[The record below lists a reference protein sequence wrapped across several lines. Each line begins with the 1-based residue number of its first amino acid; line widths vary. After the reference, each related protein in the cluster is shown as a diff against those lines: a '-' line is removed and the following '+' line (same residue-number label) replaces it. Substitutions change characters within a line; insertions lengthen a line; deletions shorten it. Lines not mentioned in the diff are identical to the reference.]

1 MRVTAFAPISTGNF
15 IVGFDVLG
23 AALQPIDGAPLGDWV
38 TVEAASDTTT
48 SIAGPFAASLPR
60 EPTDNIVHTCRL
72 RYEQELSKK
81 GHRAQP
87 THLRLHKALPVG
99 SGLGSSAASA
109 VAALQALNLFYQNA
123 LSARELLMLAGEM
136 EGRISGSVHYDNVA
150 PALLG
155 GLQLLVPDARLSVG
169 LPLPPWHLVLYHP
182 GIEVATRTA
191 RAVLPAHYDLATVT
205 AFGQRL
211 AAFVQAVMA
220 QDWPAAAALLSD
232 ELIEAH
238 RAPLVPGFVAA
249 KAAALGN
256 GALAFSLS
264 GAGPTCIAVC
274 PDANAAT
281 RVRQALDAAF
291 PVQPNRQ
298 SWHCRFDAIGA
309 RPWPVAVPEHGMA
322 APLSTRKI

>member
-1 MRVTAFAPISTGNF
+1 MRVTAFAPISAGNF

-23 AALQPIDGAPLGDWV
+23 AALQPVDGAPLGDWV
-38 TVEAASDTTT
+38 TVEDAAESLLT
-48 SIAGPFAASLPR
+48 IGGPFAHALPG
-60 EPTDNIVHTCRL
+60 PAHDNIVHTCRL
-72 RYEQELSKK
+72 RYEQELGKK
-81 GHRAQP
+81 GLAARP
-87 THLRLHKALPVG
+87 NRLSLHKALPVG

-109 VAALQALNLFYQNA
+109 VAALQALNLFYEQT
-123 LSARELLMLAGEM
+123 LSARELLILSGEM

-191 RAVLPAHYDLATVT
+191 RAVLPKQYDLHTVT

-211 AAFVQAVMA
+211 AAFVQAAMA
-220 QDWPAAAALLSD
+220 QEWPHAAALLAD
-232 ELIEAH
+232 ELIEPH

-274 PDANAAT
+274 PDADIAAK
-281 RVRQALDAAF
+281 VRLALDASF
-291 PVQPNRQ
+291 PVNAARK
-298 SWHCRFDAIGA
+298 SWLCRFDASGA
-309 RPWPVAVPEHGMA
+309 RLWPVAVPDSA
-322 APLSTRKI
+322 T

>member
-23 AALQPIDGAPLGDWV
+23 AALQPVDGAPLGDWV
-38 TVEAASDTTT
+38 TVEDAAETITT
-48 SIAGPFAASLPR
+48 IGGPFAHALPV
-60 EPTDNIVHTCRL
+60 EPSSNIVHTCRE
-72 RYEQELSKK
+72 RFEQELVKHGGTPRPNRLS
-81 GHRAQP
+81 
-87 THLRLHKALPVG
+87 LHKALPVG

-123 LSARELLMLAGEM
+123 LSDREVLVLAGEM

-169 LPLPPWHLVLYHP
+169 LPLPPWHLVLYYP

-191 RAVLPAHYDLATVT
+191 RAVLPPHYDLHAVT

-211 AAFVQAVMA
+211 AAFVQAA
-220 QDWPAAAALLSD
+220 TAHDWSHAAALLSD

-249 KAAALGN
+249 KAAALAN

-274 PDANAAT
+274 SDVNAAA
-281 RVRQALDAAF
+281 RVRDVLDDAF
-291 PVQPNRQ
+291 PAQPNRQ
-298 SWHCRFDAIGA
+298 AWICRFDAIGA
-309 RPWPVAVPEHGMA
+309 RPWPVAVPGQ
-322 APLSTRKI
+322 

>member
-1 MRVTAFAPISTGNF
+1 MRVTAFAPISAGNF

-23 AALQPIDGAPLGDWV
+23 AALQPVDGAPLGDWV
-38 TVEAASDTTT
+38 TIEDANESITT
-48 SIAGPFAASLPR
+48 IAGPFAHALPG
-60 EPTDNIVHTCRL
+60 EPSDNIVHTCRL

-81 GHRAQP
+81 GLAARP
-87 THLRLHKALPVG
+87 NRLSLHKALPVG

-109 VAALQALNLFYQNA
+109 VAALQALNLFYSSA
-123 LSARELLMLAGEM
+123 LAERELLILAGEM
-136 EGRISGSVHYDNVA
+136 EGRISGSIHYDNVA

-155 GLQLLVPDARLSVG
+155 GLQLLVPDERLSIG

-191 RAVLPAHYDLATVT
+191 RAVLPKHYDLHTVT

-211 AAFVQAVMA
+211 AAFVQAAMA
-220 QDWPAAAALLSD
+220 QQWQHAAALLSD

-249 KAAALGN
+249 KAAALGS

-264 GAGPTCIAVC
+264 GAGPTCMAVC
-274 PDANAAT
+274 PDAASAA
-281 RVRQALDAAF
+281 RVRLALDQAF
-291 PVQPNRQ
+291 PVNAARKA
-298 SWHCRFDAIGA
+298 WICRFDAIGA
-309 RPWPVAVPEHGMA
+309 RPWPVAVPEQVA
-322 APLSTRKI
+322 